1 MTIEE
6 IDKIIQD
13 LRQQI
18 PNLQMQLHQAEGY
31 KQALVDLEKKEEPAE
46 EEAEEAPVEE
56 KPSEEKKEESVDVKY
71 KKDK

>member
-18 PNLQMQLHQAEGY
+18 PALQMQLHQAEGY
-31 KQALVDLEKKEEPAE
+31 KQALVDLEKKET
-46 EEAEEAPVEE
+46 EE
-56 KPSEEKKEESVDVKY
+56 K
-71 KKDK
+71 DKT

>member
-6 IDKIIQD
+6 IDKIIND

-31 KQALVDLEKKEEPAE
+31 KQALVDLEKEP
-46 EEAEEAPVEE
+46 EE
-56 KPSEEKKEESVDVKY
+56 K
-71 KKDK
+71 DKT

>member
-6 IDKIIQD
+6 VNKIIQD

-31 KQALVDLEKKEEPAE
+31 KQALIDIEK
-46 EEAEEAPVEE
+46 E
-56 KPSEEKKEESVDVKY
+56 KDNASTNKGKH
-71 KKDK
+71 